1 MASENQTS
9 QTKRGYTAEQI
20 AVAARDLR
28 DAAGAPEE
36 QFSLEQVV
44 GMLSDEI
51 RLLRER
57 GFSSERIA
65 DLFRSF
71 EIEATASN
79 IEAFYVPNDRSE

>member
-57 GFSSERIA
+57 GFSSERI

>member
-1 MASENQTS
+1 MAESEATYS
-9 QTKRGYTAEQI
+9 ADQI

-36 QFSLEQVV
+36 RFSLEQAVS
-44 GMLSDEI
+44 MLSDEI

-57 GFSSERIA
+57 GFPDERIA

-71 EIEATASN
+71 EINATAED
-79 IEAFYVPNDRSE
+79 IHKFYGQAPERL